1 MLNLVSGRRTLGGAD
16 GDDERQNGRNSFFL
30 FPGGGWR
37 EQLGCIQMDQHV
49 NDPLRKEKRKR
60 KEGGK

>member
-30 FPGGGWR
+30 FPGGGESSSDAFKW
-37 EQLGCIQMDQHV
+37 INM
-49 NDPLRKEKRKR
+49 
-60 KEGGK
+60 